1 MDIEEIKETDIWQ
14 LFEKSR
20 NYCRTLNMFSDVDK
34 FHRFY
39 NGDQWEGLIIKG
51 VQPVQENFIKTI
63 VKFKVSN
70 INANLWA
77 ANFSSQNFENEEF
90 RETAEN
96 TCEMLNKKVAK
107 VWEKDSMDSKIRR
120 FSNDAAITSEGVAYV
135 NYDRENQLPKTERIA
150 KTDIF
155 YGNENDEEIQE
166 QPYIL
171 IKKRLP
177 VSNAQEQAK
186 ANGLSEEK
194 LQYIVGDK
202 DTFDNSG
209 DSSKQ
214 EKDDM
219 CTVITKMYKKN
230 GKVYFSQA
238 TKYVELRTDKNSGLS
253 LYPVA
258 HFPWEHK
265 EGSAR
270 GQGEV
275 EFLIP
280 NQIEVNKTIMRR
292 LVTVK
297 HTAYPTKAVNIDL
310 IENPEEIEK
319 VGGLIKVSGGVG
331 TNDVSNAFANIQPA
345 QMSPDV
351 EKVQNELIT
360 VTRELNGASEFA
372 TGGVDPTKTS
382 GRAILAVQQAQQQPL
397 VEQLSGLKK
406 FLEDLVRIYLDMFI
420 TYSKDGLK
428 LENAVSADDGT
439 EKIEIV
445 NVPQTV
451 LNQLE
456 ATVKIDI
463 TPKGAFDKFAQEE
476 SIENLLTNGYFNI
489 QRLSELKILCE
500 VLPDDAVMPKMQ
512 LEKVVKLMEEE
523 QRKIA
528 MIDNAAQLMKQNAD
542 QFLNSDADVQA
553 DQINNAIKNQGGM

>member
-360 VTRELNGASEFA
+360 VTREAKWG
-372 TGGVDPTKTS
+372 K
-382 GRAILAVQQAQQQPL
+382 
-397 VEQLSGLKK
+397 
-406 FLEDLVRIYLDMFI
+406 
-420 TYSKDGLK
+420 
-428 LENAVSADDGT
+428 
-439 EKIEIV
+439 
-445 NVPQTV
+445 
-451 LNQLE
+451 
-456 ATVKIDI
+456 
-463 TPKGAFDKFAQEE
+463 
-476 SIENLLTNGYFNI
+476 
-489 QRLSELKILCE
+489 
-500 VLPDDAVMPKMQ
+500 
-512 LEKVVKLMEEE
+512 
-523 QRKIA
+523 
-528 MIDNAAQLMKQNAD
+528 
-542 QFLNSDADVQA
+542 
-553 DQINNAIKNQGGM
+553 